1 MEDET
6 DQDFRTVA
14 DGFRVGL
21 FGRHVHDDHPRPAG
35 RRRGGEHQDGRFDER
50 SAKHEK
56 KIKISGP
63 GLIKIFSA

>member
-56 KIKISGP
+56 NQDQWTRSY
-63 GLIKIFSA
+63 